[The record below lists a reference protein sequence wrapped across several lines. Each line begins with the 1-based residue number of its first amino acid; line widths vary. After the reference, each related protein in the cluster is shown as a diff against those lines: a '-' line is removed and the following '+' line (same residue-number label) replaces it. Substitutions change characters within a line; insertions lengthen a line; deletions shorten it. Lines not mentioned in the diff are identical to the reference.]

1 MLSPDAHRLTE
12 GNIFKNI
19 LRFAVPAL
27 MGNLLTSLYGAADV
41 FIISYFADP
50 AALSATATGAQAV
63 FTLMA
68 FAIGLAIGGSILI
81 GQYFGAKKNK
91 DVIETMST
99 FLTLLIGMG
108 ISCSILMLCLAA
120 KITDWLQT
128 PLEAWNGAFQ
138 YIMICGGGIIFT
150 FLYEGISAILR
161 GLGDSK
167 NPLKFV
173 AIACGVNV
181 LLDLLFIGVFRW
193 GAKGAAYAT
202 IISQS
207 LSVLIAVIYLKHKNF
222 VFDFKPSSFKFYKDK
237 AKMILKLSIP
247 SSVQGIFIFMS
258 FTIMTMAV
266 NKFGVIASAVLG
278 ITNRIDG
285 FLIMP
290 AMAFGGAVSVM
301 TAQNMGARLTARAK
315 RGFYAG
321 FLMSLIF
328 SVPAFLIMY
337 FRPEWLIQ
345 IVNSDPKIIAS
356 AAEFMWAYS
365 PDCLILG
372 LLFCTNGFFNGC
384 GRTMFTMANNILSSA
399 GCRIPLIFLSG
410 NLFEVGLVMPIAT
423 IPQIGISLAYF
434 YSGRWKKELISGTNN
449 RRSE

>member
-12 GNIFKNI
+12 GNIFKGL
-19 LRFAVPAL
+19 LRFTIPAL
-27 MGNLLTSLYGAADV
+27 LGNFLTSLYGAADV
-41 FIISYFADP
+41 FIISYFADSS
-50 AALSATATGAQAV
+50 ALSATATGAQAV

-81 GQYFGAKKNK
+81 GQYFGAKNNK
-91 DVIETMST
+91 DVLETMST
-99 FLTLLIGMG
+99 FLTLLFGMG
-108 ISCSILMLCLAA
+108 ITCSILMLCLAGHV
-120 KITDWLQT
+120 TNWLKT
-128 PLEAWNGAFQ
+128 PQEAWEGARQ
-138 YIMICGGGIIFT
+138 YILICGGGIIFT
-150 FLYEGISAILR
+150 FAYEGISAILR

-181 LLDLLFIGVFRW
+181 LLDLLFIGVFEW
-193 GAKGAAYAT
+193 GARGAATAT
-202 IISQS
+202 ILSQS
-207 LSVLIAVIYLKHKNF
+207 LSVLTAIIYLKRKNF
-222 VFDFKPSSFKFYKDK
+222 VFDFKPKSFKFHKEK

-247 SSVQGIFIFMS
+247 SSIQGIFIIMS

-301 TAQNMGARLTARAK
+301 AAQNMGAKLRERAK
-315 RGFYAG
+315 QSFYAG
-321 FLMSLIF
+321 FLMSLAF
-328 SVPAFLIMY
+328 SIPAFCLMY
-337 FRPEWLIQ
+337 FKPEWLMQ
-345 IVNSDPKIIAS
+345 MVSSDPKIIES
-356 AAEFMWAYS
+356 GAEFMLAYS

-372 LLFCTNGFFNGC
+372 IVFCLNGFFNGC
-384 GRTMFTMANNILSSA
+384 GRTLFTMGNNILTSL
-399 GCRIPLIFLSG
+399 GLRIPLIFMAG

-423 IPQIGISLAYF
+423 FPQIGISLAYF
-434 YSGRWKKELISGTNN
+434 YCGKWKKYLISGTNSHH
-449 RRSE
+449 SE